1 MILVSVIECSQSK
14 GAKPKKRE
22 HKLKSGVKW
31 QRVLKQK
38 GIKLT
43 GKRQVHWVYIFK

>member
-14 GAKPKKRE
+14 GAKPKKKK

-31 QRVLKQK
+31 HRVLKQK

-43 GKRQVHWVYIFK
+43 DKRQRRWVYIFK